1 MMTLTMRPYA
11 GEADLEAIAH
21 LLNVCET
28 VDQLDNYYS
37 ARDLRLEFSEP
48 NFDAARN
55 LRLWHDGDGKLIG
68 FGQIWFP
75 ADTET
80 DTEIQEIDGHLWFRV
95 HPDAR
100 GDRLETEIIAWG
112 EARMHEIWLERG
124 MPVKLYGHA
133 RDKQTDLIELLENR
147 GFTFVRQ
154 FLRMERSLTQPI
166 PIPQLPEGFTI
177 RHCQGEA
184 DLAAWVEMHNQSFID
199 HWNYHPLTVETHQ
212 HWMGDPEYQSELD
225 LVAIAPDG
233 TFAAFC
239 YCHIPLEQ
247 NQHLGQSN
255 GWIGMLGTRRGF
267 RRIGLGRAML
277 LTGLQKLKAA
287 GMDTAKLGVDT
298 ENPNR
303 AQTLYESTGFRKAHA
318 SLSFVKSLS

>member
-11 GEADLEAIAH
+11 GETDLEAIAH
-21 LLNVCET
+21 LLNTCEA

-37 ARDLRLEFSEP
+37 VRDLRLEFSEP

-75 ADTET
+75 LEAAS
-80 DTEIQEIDGHLWFRV
+80 QELDGHLWFRV

-100 GDRLETEIIAWG
+100 GNRLETEIIGWG

-124 MPVKLYGHA
+124 VAVKLYGHA
-133 RDKQTDLIELLENR
+133 RDKQTDLITLLENS

-166 PIPQLPEGFTI
+166 PAPHLPEGFTV
-177 RHCQGEA
+177 RHSQGEA
-184 DLAAWVEMHNQSFID
+184 DLEAWVEMHNQSFID
-199 HWNYHPLTVETHQ
+199 HWNYHPLTIETHR
-212 HWMGDPEYQSELD
+212 HWMTDPEYYPELD

-239 YCHIPLEQ
+239 YCHIPQEQ
-247 NQHLGQSN
+247 NHHLGRN
-255 GWIGMLGTRRGF
+255 DGWIGMLGTRRGF
-267 RRIGLGRAML
+267 RRMGLGRAML

-287 GMDTAKLGVDT
+287 GIEIAKLGVDT

-303 AQTLYESTGFRKAHA
+303 AQTLYESTGFHKAHA
-318 SLSFVKSLS
+318 SFSFVKPLS